1 MIHYHVWF
9 TLKPGVS
16 EEAGLALARA
26 FVAELTGKGGVAR
39 ATILKNTGE
48 APKSRLPR
56 YHALFEFKDDAQMD
70 ATFAAKRAEGIH
82 GGPHGGLIASVSE
95 FKVEVFREV

>member
-9 TLKPGVS
+9 SLKPEVS

-26 FVAELTGKGGVAR
+26 FVAELKAKGGVAR
-39 ATILKNTGE
+39 ALVLKNTGE
-48 APKSRLPR
+48 APKSRLPK

-70 ATFAAKRAEGIH
+70 ATFAAKRAEGIN
-82 GGPHGGLIASVSE
+82 GGPHGQLIAAVSE

>member
-9 TLKPGVS
+9 TLKPEVS
-16 EEAGLALARA
+16 EAAGLAIARE
-26 FVAELTGKGGVAR
+26 FVAELTARGGVAR

-56 YHALFEFKDDAQMD
+56 YHALFEFRDDAQMD

-82 GGPHGGLIASVSE
+82 GGPHGRMIAAVAE